1 MILIVGGAGYIGS
14 HVNKYLDE
22 HGYKTIVFDN
32 LARGHRELVKW
43 GKFVQGD
50 LLNKKSIDTIF
61 QENPIDAVMHFAAF
75 AYVGESVVDPASY
88 YLNNVAGTMNLLE
101 SMREHG
107 VNKLI
112 FSSTCSIYGG
122 LGKIPITEDQ
132 LKHPIN
138 PYGQS
143 KLMVENILRDYD
155 AAYGL
160 RHVCLR
166 YFNAAG
172 ADPDAE
178 IGEWHEPETHL
189 IPLVIDAASG
199 INPHITMFGTDYDT
213 PDGTCIRDYI
223 HVTDLAIAHVLS
235 LEYLLN
241 GGGSNYFNLGNKI
254 GISVKEVIEMVKAVS
269 GLDVP
274 VVYGD
279 RRPGDP
285 AVLIGSSEKI
295 MKELGWRPNFG
306 SLERIVQTAFQWHK
320 KLNSKNQALLNT

>member
-14 HVNKYLDE
+14 HVNKILAG
-22 HGYKTIVFDN
+22 HGYNTVVFDN

-43 GKFVQGD
+43 GKFMQGD
-50 LLNKKSIDTIF
+50 LLNKKSIDTVF
-61 QENPIDAVMHFAAF
+61 QENPIDSVMHFAAF
-75 AYVGESVVDPASY
+75 AYIGESVADPAGY
-88 YLNNVAGTMNLLE
+88 YLNNVTGTMNLLE

-112 FSSTCSIYGG
+112 FSSTCSIYGSPE
-122 LGKIPITEDQ
+122 KMPITEDQ
-132 LKHPIN
+132 PKNPIN

-143 KLMVENILRDYD
+143 KLVVENILRDYD
-155 AAYGL
+155 TAYGL
-160 RHVCLR
+160 RYVCLR

-189 IPLVIDAASG
+189 IPLVIDAAIG
-199 INPHITMFGTDYDT
+199 IKPHITVFGTDYNT

-223 HVTDLAIAHVLS
+223 HVIDLAVAHVLS

-241 GGGSNYFNLGNKI
+241 GGKSNYFNLGNKI
-254 GISVKEVIEMVKAVS
+254 GVSVKEVIETVKAVS

-274 VVYGD
+274 IVYGD

-285 AVLIGSSEKI
+285 AILIGSSEKI
-295 MKELGWRPNFG
+295 MKELGWKPNLG
-306 SLERIVQTAFQWHK
+306 SLEQIVQTAFWWHK
-320 KLNSKNQALLNT
+320 KLNSKNQVWLNT